1 MAGLGPTKRMNLINE
16 QNFAKRLLLPS
27 DGAPLMTYEAHIIL
41 GEIQDSGPVSF
52 EYLLHAAREQIP
64 SLRLSREELE
74 GFLAELTKDGKL
86 TVHEDGAFEVAKP
99 YSRNQKCRDTA
110 APQ

>member
-1 MAGLGPTKRMNLINE
+1 MNLINE

-86 TVHEDGAFEVAKP
+86 TVHKDGAFEVAKR